1 MYGSYYSSFGD
12 SGAPVYY
19 NPSIP
24 YYEGLSWG
32 TAIDSTH
39 SRSVFSLDFPRLSR
53 HLQRL
58 DRDSRQEVGD
68 EATRTTGV

>member
-1 MYGSYYSSFGD
+1 MCDRDRVGVSVGIHHPRHAIHQFTQPVGCCH
-12 SGAPVYY
+12 GAVLARY
-19 NPSIP
+19 
-24 YYEGLSWG
+24 
-32 TAIDSTH
+32 
-39 SRSVFSLDFPRLSR
+39 VVDFPRLSR